1 MYFSSLADLIYM
13 DGHGLYV
20 WSVYGVAALILGA
33 LIVAPLLA
41 RRRFI
46 RDEAQRLR
54 REQAGRSNS
63 RAGLGAAAPAGGAV
77 AHQLSNGGG

>member
-1 MYFSSLADLIYM
+1 M

-33 LIVAPLLA
+33 LAVGPVLA

-54 REQAGRSNS
+54 RGQSN
-63 RAGLGAAAPAGGAV
+63 GASPAVELRVAAPATGAV
-77 AHQLSNGGG
+77 VHKLSNGGG

>member
-1 MYFSSLADLIYM
+1 MYFSSLTELIYM

-20 WSVYGVAALILGA
+20 WSVYAVAALILGA
-33 LIVAPLLA
+33 LCIAPVLA

-54 REQAGRSNS
+54 RGQAGRAKP
-63 RAGLGAAAPAGGAV
+63 RAELGVAPAGGAA

>member
-1 MYFSSLADLIYM
+1 MYFSSLTDLIYM

-20 WSVYGVAALILGA
+20 WSVYGVAALILGVLA
-33 LIVAPLLA
+33 LAPVLS

-54 REQAGRSNS
+54 RGQTEHGNPRAES
-63 RAGLGAAAPAGGAV
+63 RAPAAGSAV
-77 AHQLSNGGG
+77 HQFSNGGG